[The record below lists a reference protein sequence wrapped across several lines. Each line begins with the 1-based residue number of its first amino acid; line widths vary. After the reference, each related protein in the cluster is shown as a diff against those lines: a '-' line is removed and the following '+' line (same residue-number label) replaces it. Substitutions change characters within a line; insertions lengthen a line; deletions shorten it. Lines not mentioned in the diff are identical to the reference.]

1 MSEEKKKEVQG
12 LDSISAVRDRLNDV
26 GKGFCLAKWNQVS
39 ILLQTGQ
46 THSCH
51 HPSPHHI
58 PLEELENNPSA
69 LHNTKFKKAQ
79 RKTMLNG
86 GRPAECDYCWKNE

>member
-1 MSEEKKKEVQG
+1 MIKGIHG
-12 LDSISAVRDRLNDV
+12 LKSFEIVKDRLNKV

-51 HPSPHHI
+51 HPYPHVV
-58 PLEELENNPSA
+58 PLKELEENP
-69 LHNTKFKKAQ
+69 
-79 RKTMLNG
+79 M
-86 GRPAECDYCWKNE
+86 PASKGSV

>member
-1 MSEEKKKEVQG
+1 MSSGVTGLKSFEK
-12 LDSISAVRDRLNDV
+12 VREDLNKV

-51 HPSPHHI
+51 HPTPHHI
-58 PLEELENNPSA
+58 PLKTTHRLFIIPN
-69 LHNTKFKKAQ
+69 LRRHNE
-79 RKTMLNG
+79 R
-86 GRPAECDYCWKNE
+86 RC

>member
-1 MSEEKKKEVQG
+1 MNLAFFEENVKDKEKIASKDTFWDMISVHG
-12 LDSISAVRDRLNDV
+12 LENMDLLKTELNDV

-51 HPSPHHI
+51 HPTPHHI
-58 PLEELENNPSA
+58 PLEEIKDSCIEQPQLGVMK
-69 LHNTKFKKAQ
+69 KF
-79 RKTMLNG
+79 
-86 GRPAECDYCWKNE
+86 